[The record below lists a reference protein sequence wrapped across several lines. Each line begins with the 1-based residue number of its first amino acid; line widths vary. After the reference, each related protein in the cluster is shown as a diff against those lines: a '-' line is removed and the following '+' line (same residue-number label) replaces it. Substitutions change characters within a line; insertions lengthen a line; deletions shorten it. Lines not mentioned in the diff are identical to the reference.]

1 MPAAAEGGI
10 VMESRL
16 ARAWVAGWSVSRGTE
31 PPVELP
37 EGFRVDVG
45 LPHHVARYVLLDAD
59 EATVR
64 RVAGSV
70 TVPNIWLKAFI
81 EPEVAASWLPP
92 GWAEGPPTFLMATD
106 LRPTTTR
113 TPDGY
118 AVRTE
123 TQGGVTFLRV
133 LADDGALA
141 ARGQI
146 AVTGESAVVDQV
158 ETEPAHRRRGLGS
171 VVMRR
176 LANIAVERGATTAV
190 LGASVEGRALYE
202 SLGWRVR
209 APLAGFVYLPESSA
223 GG

>member
-1 MPAAAEGGI
+1 
-10 VMESRL
+10 
-16 ARAWVAGWSVSRGTE
+16 
-31 PPVELP
+31 
-37 EGFRVDVG
+37 
-45 LPHHVARYVLLDAD
+45 
-59 EATVR
+59 
-64 RVAGSV
+64 
-70 TVPNIWLKAFI
+70 
-81 EPEVAASWLPP
+81 
-92 GWAEGPPTFLMATD
+92 
-106 LRPTTTR
+106 
-113 TPDGY
+113 
-118 AVRTE
+118 VRTE

-190 LGASVEGRALYE
+190 LGASVEGKALYE

-209 APLAGFVYLPESSA
+209 APLAGFVYRPESSA